1 MEIKRDSYLEQ
12 LKIRKDN
19 GMIKIITGIRRCG
32 KSFLLFVLFKKYL
45 LESGVDHDHI
55 IEIALDGIE
64 NEELRDPK
72 KCYRYIKDA
81 MKDEQKYYLLL
92 DEVQFMPHFEEV
104 LNSLL
109 RIGNIDVYVTGS
121 NSKFLSSDIVTEFRG
136 RGDEI
141 RIYPL
146 SFAEFYAVFD
156 GDFDDAWEEYMI
168 YGGLPQ
174 VVKFSVERQK
184 AEYLKNI
191 FNNVY
196 IKDVV
201 ERNRIQNVDEI
212 NTLVDILASVI
223 GAPTNP
229 TKISNTFKSERGI
242 NYSNKTISNH
252 IDYLAEAF
260 LISKAERYD
269 IKGRKYVGA
278 NRKYYFSDIGLRNAR
293 LNFRQQEPTHIM
305 ETIVYNEL
313 LIRGYNVD
321 VGIVDVFAKSSE
333 GKKVHKQ
340 LEVDFVVNQGSQR
353 YYIQVAYD
361 MTSEEKQTQ
370 ELNSLRNIPDS
381 FKKLVIVNGT
391 KKPWRNEE
399 GFVIMG
405 MKYFL
410 LNADSL
416 EF

>member
-1 MEIKRDSYLEQ
+1 MEIQRDYYLEQ

-32 KSFLLFVLFKKYL
+32 KSYLLFVLFKKYL
-45 LESGVDHDHI
+45 LETGIEQDHI

-64 NEELRDPK
+64 SEELRDPK
-72 KCYRYIKDA
+72 KCYDYIKA
-81 MKDEQKYYLLL
+81 SIKDNKKYYLLL
-92 DEVQFMPHFEEV
+92 DEVQFMPRFEEV

-109 RIGNIDVYVTGS
+109 RMDNIDVYVTGS

-146 SFAEFYAVFD
+146 SFAEFYSVYD
-156 GDFDDAWEEYMI
+156 GEYDDAWNDYMI

-174 VVKFSVERQK
+174 VAKFRDERQK

-191 FNNVY
+191 FANVY
-196 IKDVV
+196 LKDVV

-212 NTLVDILASVI
+212 GTLVDVLASAI

-229 TKISNTFKSERGI
+229 TKIANTFATERGSS
-242 NYSNKTISNH
+242 YTNKTISNH

-260 LISKAERYD
+260 LISKANRYD
-269 IKGRKYVGA
+269 IKGRKYIGA
-278 NRKYYFSDIGLRNAR
+278 NLKYYFVDLGLRNAR

-305 ETIVYNEL
+305 ENVVYNEL
-313 LIRGYNVD
+313 LVRGYNVD
-321 VGIVDVFAKSSE
+321 VGIVEVMEKNNE
-333 GKKVHKQ
+333 GKRIHKQ

-361 MTSEEKQTQ
+361 MTSEEKQRQ
-370 ELNSLRNIPDS
+370 EFHSFRNIPDS
-381 FKKLVIVNGT
+381 FKKIVIVNGT
-391 KKPWRNEE
+391 AKPWRNEE

-410 LNADSL
+410 LNIDSL